1 MFPQWSHHVY
11 PQFLPGSHPNYQ
23 NAANIHHNHS
33 NNLNMPR
40 ISTPSTP
47 TTTTPTSTTN
57 LSQTVLNSSK
67 AQPNHHLHNHYHYPL
82 HLQSNNSHQQQQS
95 IHRNHSHVNG
105 MTTSHIRN
113 RNNINVPHKTI
124 ALNNNNNY
132 QFRTDAGICAYGQT
146 KPFKPAT
153 DLIWFAFI
161 SYLSLQFQSNIYFST
176 LSNQPN
182 QSFVIFYIFTCALIT
197 L

>member
-1 MFPQWSHHVY
+1 
-11 PQFLPGSHPNYQ
+11 
-23 NAANIHHNHS
+23 
-33 NNLNMPR
+33 MPR

-124 ALNNNNNY
+124 ALNNNNY

-182 QSFVIFYIFTCALIT
+182 QSFVIFYIYLRSNYALI
-197 L
+197 LIYIYIWSKCFSILFLQILFFVWENRVRSSYI